1 MKYLNT
7 YESFSKWHTLEDF
20 IFDILHWDE
29 ILDFYEKMYPYR
41 KLKNEDDLWKNVSNN
56 EFIDNFFEYDTFIED
71 EWEDLFN
78 EEEDKPLLMSHIK
91 KRSKAAL
98 DLYDLKEK
106 LLKKDPAYEMVDL
119 DNIDID
125 EILEMFTNKELKDII
140 NDILTPY
147 DFSCSLVSK
156 YRGYDAHSML
166 KDFYSEDELGIDF
179 FKENK
184 HEILKFLFIDEASW
198 YDNMIW
204 ELARMSEKFQFFL
217 FDKKPVETA
226 QFLIQKVVYRN
237 IKPLAETYE
246 FQKAFIKGL
255 MTKNP
260 DEIWQDMQPFLKKG
274 LKIHPDIMEEYDL
287 DPFKEAEKFNF

>member
-7 YESFSKWHTLEDF
+7 YESFSKWHTIEDF
-20 IFDILHWDE
+20 IFDVLYWDE
-29 ILDFYEKMYPYR
+29 ILDFYEKMHPNQ
-41 KLKNEDDLWKNVSNN
+41 KLESLYDLWKKVSNSD
-56 EFIDNFFEYDTFIED
+56 FIDNFFEYDTFIED

-78 EEEDKPLLMSHIK
+78 EEEDKPLLISYIK
-91 KRSKAAL
+91 KISKTAL
-98 DLYDLKEK
+98 DLYDLKKE
-106 LLKKDPAYEMVDL
+106 LIKKDPAYEMEDL
-119 DNIDID
+119 ENMEVD
-125 EILEMFTNKELKDII
+125 EILKMFTNQELKNIIDDIS
-140 NDILTPY
+140 TPY

-156 YRGYDAHSML
+156 YRKYDAYDML
-166 KDFYSEDELGIDF
+166 KDFYPEDELDIDF

-184 HEILKFLFIDEASW
+184 HEILKFLFIDDGCW

-204 ELARMSEKFQFFL
+204 ELARMPKELQIFL
-217 FDKKPVETA
+217 FEKKPVETA
-226 QFLIQKVVYRN
+226 QFLIQKATYRN

-274 LKIHPDIMEEYDL
+274 LEIHPEIMKEYDL